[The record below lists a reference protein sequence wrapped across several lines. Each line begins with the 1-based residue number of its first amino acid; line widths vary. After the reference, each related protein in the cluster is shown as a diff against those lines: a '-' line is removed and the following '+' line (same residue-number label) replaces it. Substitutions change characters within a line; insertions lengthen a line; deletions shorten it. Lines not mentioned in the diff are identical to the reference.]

1 MGRQSVTGGAVLTVL
16 DAGAARRWAV
26 LARSAFA
33 ARRAEIDDLNVYPV
47 PDGDTGTNLF
57 LTIDGALAT
66 AAGATDESVPPDLAR
81 QSRAFARAMLLT
93 ARGNSGVILS
103 QIFRGLADEIESSG
117 TTTLDGL
124 GLARA
129 LRRAD
134 ELAWA
139 SVGRPV
145 EGTILSVSR
154 AASRAGALAGDDL
167 PTVVRAVLGA
177 AREALARTPSQLPAL
192 ARAGVV
198 DAGGTGYVVLLEAL
212 EHVVGADASTD
223 PAHVAPS
230 RRRRTEPRPSPD
242 APASPPSPVAP
253 SCDLSILPGDT
264 DTYAPPGGSP
274 PSEAEAEAEYEVM
287 YLLDDSDDD
296 RVGTL
301 RSRLDELGDSVVVVG
316 EGGRWTVHVHVA
328 AAFAVG
334 AVLEAGIEAG
344 RPHRIAVTRFA
355 DLDAPAA
362 SDPAASAPAASA
374 PAASA
379 PAVSAPAASA
389 PDASAPDALAPEG
402 SPADRRRGCAVP
414 SARTGSAVVACAAG
428 EGLAALF
435 ASAGAQVV
443 PSAPRRRASA
453 GQLLDAV
460 RATGALEVLLLP
472 NDGDTV
478 LAADAAAEVAAED
491 GVTVRVVAQAQ
502 AAVQGLAALAVWS
515 PQAGLDDNTAAMGA
529 AAAATRRASVT
540 VANRDGETSAGPC
553 RAGDVLGL
561 VDGEVVLV
569 GHDLPTVAIAVVT
582 RLLAQGGE
590 LVTLVVGELAPAG
603 LAEAVEVE
611 ARRTRTGV
619 EVTRVYGGQPVFALF
634 VGVE

>member
-1 MGRQSVTGGAVLTVL
+1 VRTQSATGGAVLTVL
-16 DAGAARRWAV
+16 DAAAARRWAV

-33 ARRAEIDDLNVYPV
+33 ARRVEIDDLNVYPV

-66 AAGATDESVPPDLAR
+66 AAVATDGPVSDELAR

-129 LRRAD
+129 LQRAD

-154 AASRAGALAGDDL
+154 AASQAGALAGDVL
-167 PTVVRAVLGA
+167 PTVIRAVLDA
-177 AREALARTPSQLPAL
+177 ARKALARTPSQLPAL

-212 EHVVGADASTD
+212 EHVVGAVACPD
-223 PAHVAPS
+223 PANVAPP
-230 RRRRTEPRPSPD
+230 RRRTTSRASPEP
-242 APASPPSPVAP
+242 PASPTGAP
-253 SCDLSILPGDT
+253 TPAGSILPGGT
-264 DTYAPPGGSP
+264 DPCAPQGGTP
-274 PSEAEAEAEYEVM
+274 PSAAEYEVM
-287 YLLDDSDDD
+287 YVLDDSDDD
-296 RVGTL
+296 RVGML
-301 RSRLDELGDSVVVVG
+301 RTRLVDLGDSVVVVG
-316 EGGRWTVHVHVA
+316 EGGQWTVHVHVV

-334 AVLEAGIEAG
+334 AVVEAGIEAG
-344 RPHRIAVTRFA
+344 RPHRVAVTRFA
-355 DLDAPAA
+355 DRDGAA
-362 SDPAASAPAASA
+362 AVAQHAS
-374 PAASA
+374 
-379 PAVSAPAASA
+379 V
-389 PDASAPDALAPEG
+389 
-402 SPADRRRGCAVP
+402 ADRHGTGDVP
-414 SARTGSAVVACAAG
+414 SARAGSAVVACAAG

-435 ASAGAQVV
+435 TKAGAQVV

-460 RATGALEVLLLP
+460 RATGAAEVLLLP

-478 LAADAAAEVAAED
+478 LAAYAAAEVAAEE
-491 GVTVRVVAQAQ
+491 GVIVRVVPQAQ

-515 PQAGLDDNTAAMGA
+515 PEAGLDDNAVAMGA
-529 AAAATRRASVT
+529 AAAATRRGAVT
-540 VANRDGETSAGPC
+540 VANRDGQTAAGPC
-553 RAGDVLGL
+553 HVGDVLGL
-561 VDGEVVLV
+561 VDGDVTLV

-590 LVTLVVGELAPAG
+590 LVTLVAGELAPAG
-603 LAEAVEVE
+603 LSEAVEV
-611 ARRTRTGV
+611 ATRRASAEV
-619 EVTRVYGGQPVFALF
+619 EVARVYGGQPVFALF